1 MQISSEF
8 TTLQIASFLHAEISC
23 PCLLTF
29 LVPRDLIL
37 TCAWHS
43 QINSS
48 VQYCFP
54 SSVSTSVVQ
63 STGWCYLLHIDLYLW
78 KYRFAGRHHFF
89 YKQMTYSATC
99 AFLRSLLLT
108 QTGMLLSSTHI
119 QQIMWRTLIFPS
131 ILFLFKF
138 SFLSLFST
146 SSILTTWFWKQT
158 KAQHQQCA
166 NLICT
171 KGSELHNFPRLYV
184 TQLKVIGYWC
194 LQP

>member
-54 SSVSTSVVQ
+54 SSVSTSVVH

-138 SFLSLFST
+138 SFLSLFPPLPFWRHGFENRLKHNISNVP
-146 SSILTTWFWKQT
+146 IWFALKDL
-158 KAQHQQCA
+158 
-166 NLICT
+166 NCT
-171 KGSELHNFPRLYV
+171 IFPGFMWLNSR
-184 TQLKVIGYWC
+184 W
-194 LQP
+194 